1 MFSFTVLLHRQLSI
15 LVKERHE
22 AFARLKTLED
32 LMDALRKENELLRQ
46 GLAAAPAS
54 SDNKVATGSEGT
66 ALCVWG
72 GLWGEGVCSHT
83 HAHVHQCMS
92 ECVHA
97 RAHCASVCVCAFGID
112 WHNRLCGLATIN
124 VHMNLYDCMFIAKN
138 KLPH

>member
-72 GLWGEGVCSHT
+72 CVWGEGVCSRT

-92 ECVHA
+92 
-97 RAHCASVCVCAFGID
+97 VCVCMHVHTAHQCVCARLGSTGITD
-112 WHNRLCGLATIN
+112 CVGL
-124 VHMNLYDCMFIAKN
+124 
-138 KLPH
+138 PP

>member
-66 ALCVWG
+66 ALCVG
-72 GLWGEGVCSHT
+72 GEGVCSRT
-83 HAHVHQCMS
+83 HVHQCMS
-92 ECVHA
+92 
-97 RAHCASVCVCAFGID
+97 VCVCMHVHTAHQCVCVRVWD
-112 WHNRLCGLATIN
+112 RLA
-124 VHMNLYDCMFIAKN
+124 
-138 KLPH
+138 